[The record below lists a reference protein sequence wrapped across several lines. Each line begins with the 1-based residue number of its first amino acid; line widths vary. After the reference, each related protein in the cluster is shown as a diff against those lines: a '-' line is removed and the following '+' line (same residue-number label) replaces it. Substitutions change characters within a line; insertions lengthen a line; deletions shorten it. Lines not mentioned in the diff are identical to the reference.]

1 MSERKRN
8 KFVVS
13 KALINF
19 VFAAVL
25 TAAATQLAHTA
36 DSMNYTFDRSVS
48 YQGDDVYAALN
59 DMHNFMEMMNVK
71 RDTMFDI
78 DLCCEELM
86 TNIAKHSTVFSCVS
100 SKTTSLTSYFLS

>member
-36 DSMNYTFDRSVS
+36 DSMTHF
-48 YQGDDVYAALN
+48 L
-59 DMHNFMEMMNVK
+59 K
-71 RDTMFDI
+71 
-78 DLCCEELM
+78 LLM
-86 TNIAKHSTVFSCVS
+86 TNDLNDTHD
-100 SKTTSLTSYFLS
+100 TS

>member
-36 DSMNYTFDRSVS
+36 DSMNYFES
-48 YQGDDVYAALN
+48 G
-59 DMHNFMEMMNVK
+59 HEG
-71 RDTMFDI
+71 
-78 DLCCEELM
+78 
-86 TNIAKHSTVFSCVS
+86 H
-100 SKTTSLTSYFLS
+100 

>member
-36 DSMNYTFDRSVS
+36 DSMNYFEVVTKVMK
-48 YQGDDVYAALN
+48 VIC
-59 DMHNFMEMMNVK
+59 H
-71 RDTMFDI
+71 
-78 DLCCEELM
+78 
-86 TNIAKHSTVFSCVS
+86 
-100 SKTTSLTSYFLS
+100 

>member
-36 DSMNYTFDRSVS
+36 DSMNFEVVTKVMK
-48 YQGDDVYAALN
+48 VIC
-59 DMHNFMEMMNVK
+59 H
-71 RDTMFDI
+71 
-78 DLCCEELM
+78 
-86 TNIAKHSTVFSCVS
+86 
-100 SKTTSLTSYFLS
+100 